1 MCRWAKAQR
10 AASHKAREDTIRAL
24 VSGFQEDGGLTGS
37 QSENVAGFQGEKVFE
52 ESFAS
57 RTGSSRA
64 LFLENANQALFPTS
78 SRRDSD
84 SQQSLRS
91 TAFMT
96 PEQVRGKTQGI
107 FKVVFRSLV

>member
-1 MCRWAKAQR
+1 M
-10 AASHKAREDTIRAL
+10 
-24 VSGFQEDGGLTGS
+24 SGFQDDGLTGS
-37 QSENVAGFQGEKVFE
+37 QSENVAGFQGEKVRE

-84 SQQSLRS
+84 PQSLRS

-96 PEQVRGKTQGI
+96 PEQVRRKSQVISKWCSGLLSMVEI
-107 FKVVFRSLV
+107 SDMRNI

>member
-1 MCRWAKAQR
+1 M
-10 AASHKAREDTIRAL
+10 
-24 VSGFQEDGGLTGS
+24 SGFQDDGLTGS
-37 QSENVAGFQGEKVFE
+37 QSENVAGFQGEKVRE
-52 ESFAS
+52 GSLESFAS

-84 SQQSLRS
+84 PQSLQS

-96 PEQVRGKTQGI
+96 PEQVRRKTQGI
-107 FKVVFRSLV
+107 FKVVFRSLVFGRNIRHEEYLRWVSCTRCAG